1 MGLSAIQLTA
11 ALAAVAVGATVQGSI
26 GFGMNLVAVPVV
38 AILDPT
44 ALPATLVLAG
54 LPLSVMMVRR
64 ERHAI
69 DRRGVA
75 WILVGRVP
83 GTVLGAWIVTA
94 ASPNVL
100 SALLGATVLSAV
112 AMSARKRPV
121 QITPSTSTAAG
132 FASGTMGTAA
142 AIGGPPLALLYQHH
156 DGETIRSTLAASFL
170 LGTGL
175 SIVTLSAAGELTM
188 RHVRLA
194 LVLTPAV
201 AVGVAISTRLATVL
215 DARWIRPAVLCFAAL
230 AGAVAILNGVL

>member
-1 MGLSAIQLTA
+1 MGLSAMQMAA
-11 ALAAVAVGATVQGSI
+11 ALAAVTLGATVQGSI

-64 ERHAI
+64 EIHAI

-75 WILVGRVP
+75 WILAGRVP

-94 ASPNVL
+94 ASPDVL

-121 QITPSTSTAAG
+121 PITPSTSTAAG

-142 AIGGPPLALLYQHH
+142 AIGGPPLALLYQHQ

-175 SIVTLSAAGELTM
+175 SIVTLTAAGELTM

-194 LVLTPAV
+194 LVLTPAIV
-201 AVGVAISTRLATVL
+201 VGVAISTRLATVL
-215 DARWIRPAVLCFAAL
+215 DARWIRPAVLAFAAV
-230 AGAVAILNGVL
+230 AGAAAILNGVL